1 MKRSPMLWALLLTL
15 LLVALGCGGG
25 GGGVAPQNVI
35 LSGEVLWLPTG
46 NGTVPAATV
55 RAAQA
60 NTTTQTDGFFSLT
73 VPPGTTSLTVTYAPT
88 GGGAPIVRTFSF
100 AAVTADADLGQLYI
114 APETTVVTGLVQDS
128 TSGAPVVGATVRL
141 AGRSALTGTDG
152 RFTLNDVAYSGTSQA
167 VFFGLQGSVT
177 ATGYFATSF
186 SPLTAPVGGAT
197 DVGTLS
203 LVPQGGN
210 TPPPAP
216 FNVSGRVLNNGAGAT
231 VVAKVGASVI
241 RTVTADATGNYR
253 LWLPAG
259 TFDLEASLGG
269 RTGSATVTVTSPNV
283 PVSRDI
289 TLN

>member
-1 MKRSPMLWALLLTL
+1 MKQSPALWALVLTL

-25 GGGVAPQNVI
+25 GGGVASQNVI

-46 NGTVPAATV
+46 SGTVPAATV
-55 RAAQA
+55 RAAQVS
-60 NTTTQTDGFFSLT
+60 TTTQTDGFFSLT

-100 AAVTADADLGQLYI
+100 SALTTDVDLGQLYI

-128 TSGAPVVGATVRL
+128 TSGAPVVGAAVRL
-141 AGRSALTGTDG
+141 AGRDALTGIDG
-152 RFTLNDVAYSGTSQA
+152 RFTLNDVAYSGSSQA
-167 VFFGLQGSVT
+167 VFFGLQGTVT
-177 ATGYFATSF
+177 APGFFATSF

-210 TPPPAP
+210 APPPSP
-216 FNVSGRVLNNGAGAT
+216 FNVSGRVVTGGAGAT
-231 VVAKVGASVI
+231 VLAKVGTSVV

-253 LWLPAG
+253 LWLPTG

-269 RTGSATVTVTSPNV
+269 RTGTATVTVTAPNV
-283 PVSRDI
+283 PVTRDI